1 MRATLKI
8 LSARLKAIRFAA
20 CVALVGVAMSGL
32 VMPLAAQD
40 YPVKP
45 IKLISS
51 QPPGSNGDV
60 AGRLMA
66 PKMGEILGQPVVF
79 ESRPGANG
87 TIAGSAVVAS
97 PPDGYNILY
106 VGAGT
111 MVSNRFL
118 MKNPPF
124 DSVKDLT
131 PISLATKSI
140 TLLTIHASL
149 PPNNARELFDY
160 IKKNPGK
167 ITYGSTGI
175 GSPFHMMGET
185 LSSSAGLK
193 MEHVPYSGRN
203 SSNAQND
210 LLTGRILLYFPSYTV
225 MRPYI
230 ASGKVKVLAV
240 MDSARYRRLPDLPAL
255 TEIVPTYKP
264 VPSWNGFAG
273 PAGLPQAIVVRLHAA
288 IAATL
293 ADSVVDARLD
303 ELGIRSV
310 GMAPEA
316 FAKAML
322 AEIEDFAVIAKAI
335 GLQPE

>member
-1 MRATLKI
+1 MRGEAKSIVRTASIAAL
-8 LSARLKAIRFAA
+8 LFSALT
-20 CVALVGVAMSGL
+20 
-32 VMPLAAQD
+32 AAQD

-45 IKLISS
+45 IKLVSS

-66 PKMGEILGQPVVF
+66 PKMGEILGQAVVF

-87 TIAGSAVVAS
+87 TIAGSVVAGS

-149 PPNNARELFDY
+149 PPNSTREFLDY
-160 IKKNPGK
+160 VRKNPGK
-167 ITYGSTGI
+167 VTYGSTGI

-185 LSSSAGLK
+185 LSSAAGLH
-193 MEHVPYSGRN
+193 MVHVPYSGRN

-225 MRPYI
+225 MRPHI

-240 MDSARYRRLPDLPAL
+240 MDTARYRRLPDTPAL

-273 PAGLPQAIVVRLHAA
+273 PAGLPQAIVARVHAA
-288 IAATL
+288 IVATL
-293 ADSVVDARLD
+293 ADPGIESRLD

-310 GMAPEA
+310 GMGPEA
-316 FAKAML
+316 FSRAML
-322 AEIEDFAVIAKAI
+322 AEIDDFAIIAKSI

>member
-1 MRATLKI
+1 MHC
-8 LSARLKAIRFAA
+8 LSKSAFELAVLGAWCFAA
-20 CVALVGVAMSGL
+20 SLALH
-32 VMPLAAQD
+32 AQD

-87 TIAGSAVVAS
+87 TIAGSVVAGA
-97 PPDGYNILY
+97 PPDGYNLLY

-111 MVSNRFL
+111 MVTNRFL

-124 DSVKDLT
+124 DSVKDFT

-140 TLLTIHASL
+140 TLLTINASL
-149 PPNNARELFDY
+149 PPNNAREFLAY
-160 IKKNPGK
+160 AKQNPGK
-167 ITYGSTGI
+167 LTYGSTGI

-185 LSSSAGLK
+185 LSSAAGLQ
-193 MEHVPYSGRN
+193 MVHVPYSGRN
-203 SSNAQND
+203 SANAQND
-210 LLTGRILLYFPSYTV
+210 LLTGRILVYFPSYTV
-225 MRPYI
+225 IRQHL

-240 MDSARYRRLPDLPAL
+240 MDSARYRRVPDIPAL
-255 TEIVPTYKP
+255 TEIVPGYKP

-273 PAGLPQAIVVRLHAA
+273 PAGLPAAIVARVHAA
-288 IAATL
+288 IVATL
-293 ADSVVDARLD
+293 ADPNIDARLD

-310 GMAPEA
+310 GMAPEV
-316 FAKAML
+316 FAKAL
-322 AEIEDFAVIAKAI
+322 VAEIEGFADIAKAV
-335 GLQPE
+335 GLQAE

>member
-1 MRATLKI
+1 MHRVDMRGIAKAVARVAATI
-8 LSARLKAIRFAA
+8 
-20 CVALVGVAMSGL
+20 ALVVC
-32 VMPLAAQD
+32 LAPAGAQD
-40 YPVKP
+40 YPLKP

-87 TIAGSAVVAS
+87 TIAGSVVVAS

-149 PPNNARELFDY
+149 PPNTTRELLDY
-160 IKKNPGK
+160 VRKNPGK
-167 ITYGSTGI
+167 VTYGSTGI

-185 LSSSAGLK
+185 LSSAAGLN
-193 MEHVPYSGRN
+193 MVHVPYSGRN

-210 LLTGRILLYFPSYTV
+210 LLTGRIQLYFPSYTV
-225 MRPYI
+225 MRPHI

-240 MDSARYRRLPDLPAL
+240 MDTARYRRLPDLPAL
-255 TEIVPTYKP
+255 TEIVPAYKP

-273 PAGLPQAIVVRLHAA
+273 PAGLPQPIVARLHAA
-288 IAATL
+288 IVATL
-293 ADSVVDARLD
+293 GDPGIEARLD

-310 GMAPEA
+310 GMGPEA
-316 FAKAML
+316 FSKAML
-322 AEIEDFAVIAKAI
+322 AEIDDFAIIAKTI